1 MRFWLGGY
9 SADMNGAA
17 NGIGVL
23 LAGAVDDALAG
34 GSLGFAGEAV
44 TTGGS
49 PSWLAYHP
57 TLEVVYA
64 ALEGAGLVQAFRRTG
79 EASFTPLGAPV
90 EAGESVCHIAV
101 APDAGSL
108 IASCWRDGRV
118 VRMTLDAAGR
128 PSAPAIARRR
138 PTRTVRMPRPPPQS
152 TSTSPQP
159 PARCAPPRAR
169 STPTSFRTTTSPNR

>member
-44 TTGGS
+44 ATGGS
-49 PSWLAYHP
+49 PSWLTYHP

-64 ALEGAGLVQAFRRTG
+64 ALEGAGTVQAFRRTG
-79 EASFTPLGAPV
+79 EASF
-90 EAGESVCHIAV
+90 
-101 APDAGSL
+101 
-108 IASCWRDGRV
+108 
-118 VRMTLDAAGR
+118 
-128 PSAPAIARRR
+128 APARR
-138 PTRTVRMPRPPPQS
+138 PG
-152 TSTSPQP
+152 
-159 PARCAPPRAR
+159 R
-169 STPTSFRTTTSPNR
+169 SG